1 MRKLFGNTVVVTW
14 PDGDTSNWRLRQRGL
29 ARLRRRK
36 QSLDRRPGLERE
48 LSLIDRQIGHLGDA
62 VKRGRAT
69 DELLAMLEAE
79 SDPKKAIARELAAL
93 DDGARPGVARRRA
106 AHQAAAGGRRR
117 ERTPRLPVQGA
128 GDVRPAPGRRGR
140 HQRVK
145 PPGVTTTARRRAPH
159 RADYIVRCFR

>member
-1 MRKLFGNTVVVTW
+1 MARRGVVAGAAATARA
-14 PDGDTSNWRLRQRGL
+14 PDEL
-29 ARLRRRK
+29 ARRLRRE

-79 SDPKKAIARELAAL
+79 SDPKKAMARELAAL

-117 ERTPRLPVQGA
+117 ERTPRLPVQGQGTYGRLLVGEA
-128 GDVRPAPGRRGR
+128 VTSALNRPGSPPPRGGERRTEPITSSAASGRSS
-140 HQRVK
+140 
-145 PPGVTTTARRRAPH
+145 
-159 RADYIVRCFR
+159 

>member
-69 DELLAMLEAE
+69 DELLAILEAE
-79 SDPKKAIARELAAL
+79 SDRKKAMARELAAL
-93 DDGARPGVARRRA
+93 DEGARLASLDGARLTRLLRA
-106 AHQAAAGGRRR
+106 GAA
-117 ERTPRLPVQGA
+117 EN
-128 GDVRPAPGRRGR
+128 GRRGYR
-140 HQRVK
+140 FKGQGTYGRLLVGEAVTSALNRPGS
-145 PPGVTTTARRRAPH
+145 PPRRRRAPH
-159 RADYIVRCFR
+159 RADYIVRSFR